1 MLVYYN
7 YINIILS
14 KILSII
20 IIFQI
25 FNTIKAE
32 TSQTSINKDQK
43 ITRIINIGDLNY
55 RYMDFASYSNGDMVV
70 ETTSFPQER
79 RRMFYGLKTNGR
91 PFFKDKSNNKE
102 TPYYSINVESNDF
115 VKFESVGIAIKLSN
129 IENNGKEYF
138 FSISKLECNA
148 ELFDFENDKVY
159 TKSVD
164 SFTNL
169 RSLKS
174 LRSTLIPLLNSSL
187 NLEYYYLFGFSATS
201 MSSSSDPHK
210 IFLQKHKFKSLNNFE
225 YTNTY
230 TWKYIESEEDA
241 YGLQTSCFETSN
253 GLINCFYSTK
263 KDYNYYYNIV
273 KYSNELIDKVQ
284 ISFSDVV
291 EDENSFLKCIH
302 LKDEIGVYAYYT
314 YIDHSFYPA
323 FQIMEFDSYFES
335 FIDYIPYFEI
345 TKRSFLNNLLI
356 NELIKLT
363 ESKIVFSSVI
373 EDKKIVYIILI
384 SIFGDKKIKLRYY
397 PLKIYE
403 THHFKVLFDLRLHNY
418 NNFIA
423 LGLSLCPT
431 DECLFDNNT
440 HYSTLMI
447 LNYPNSTDQTLY
459 LDDYLYNNN
468 NITID
473 NIEIDLKE
481 YLNFENNIFGYILL
495 NTSIINITGCGDY
508 KFYLSTNEEVEIK
521 EGESLEGDE
530 KIKMKYKGNDN
541 FFPLLSDCQIE
552 YSFIATEP
560 DLNNYDNYSE
570 IIERDNDSDFFEK
583 QKIILL

>member
-25 FNTIKAE
+25 FNSIKAE
-32 TSQTSINKDQK
+32 TPKESINKAQK

-115 VKFESVGIAIKLSN
+115 AKFESVGIIIKLSN
-129 IENNGKEYF
+129 NENNGKEYF

-210 IFLQKHKFKSLNNFE
+210 IFLQKHKFESLNNFE

-273 KYSNELIDKVQ
+273 KYSNELTDKIH

-323 FQIMEFDSYFES
+323 FQIMKFDSYF
-335 FIDYIPYFEI
+335 
-345 TKRSFLNNLLI
+345 
-356 NELIKLT
+356 
-363 ESKIVFSSVI
+363 
-373 EDKKIVYIILI
+373 
-384 SIFGDKKIKLRYY
+384 
-397 PLKIYE
+397 
-403 THHFKVLFDLRLHNY
+403 
-418 NNFIA
+418 
-423 LGLSLCPT
+423 
-431 DECLFDNNT
+431 
-440 HYSTLMI
+440 
-447 LNYPNSTDQTLY
+447 
-459 LDDYLYNNN
+459 
-468 NITID
+468 
-473 NIEIDLKE
+473 
-481 YLNFENNIFGYILL
+481 
-495 NTSIINITGCGDY
+495 
-508 KFYLSTNEEVEIK
+508 
-521 EGESLEGDE
+521 
-530 KIKMKYKGNDN
+530 
-541 FFPLLSDCQIE
+541 
-552 YSFIATEP
+552 
-560 DLNNYDNYSE
+560 
-570 IIERDNDSDFFEK
+570 
-583 QKIILL
+583 